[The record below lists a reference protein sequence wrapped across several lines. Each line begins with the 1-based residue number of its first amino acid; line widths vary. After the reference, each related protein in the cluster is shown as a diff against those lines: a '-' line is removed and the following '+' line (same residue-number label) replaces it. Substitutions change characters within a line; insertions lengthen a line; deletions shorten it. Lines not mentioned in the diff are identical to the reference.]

1 MTKAALTEAA
11 WAASRTKDTYL
22 GAKYKRLAARRGKK
36 RAVVAIGH
44 MILRAVYRILSD
56 ANIRYRE
63 LGSDFAD
70 TRNRNAA
77 IKRHTS
83 ALLELG
89 VEIPNEFAIV

>member
-70 TRNRNAA
+70 IRNRNAA
-77 IKRHTS
+77 IKRHTN